1 MRRFCAL
8 LTISVFGVLG
18 SGVIARAQSSSSP
31 NIPPSATGKVIG
43 PDSKPQPGVPLEVTG
58 PEGKTT
64 AFTDQNG
71 QWSLYNLKPGD
82 YSVKPVTPMASDQN
96 TTADFKIIGKGW
108 FDGSKSTYDA
118 GDLKLSRS
126 WQLY

>member
-1 MRRFCAL
+1 MRTFCCFL
-8 LTISVFGVLG
+8 MISLFGMTGFISVTH
-18 SGVIARAQSSSSP
+18 AESSK
-31 NIPPSATGKVIG
+31 NPPSAIGKIIG

-82 YSVKPVTPMASDQN
+82 YTVKPVAPMAPDQK
-96 TTADFKIIGKGW
+96 TIADFTIPGKGW
-108 FDGSKSTYDA
+108 FDNSKYTNDV
-118 GDLKLSRS
+118 GELKLSKT
-126 WQLY
+126 WQPY

>member
-1 MRRFCAL
+1 MRKFCCF
-8 LTISVFGVLG
+8 LTVSVLG
-18 SGVIARAQSSSSP
+18 MIGTGMVARAESSFS
-31 NIPPSATGKVIG
+31 PSATGKIIG

-82 YSVKPVTPMASDQN
+82 YRVKPVAPTAPDQR
-96 TTADFKIIGKGW
+96 TSADFQITGKTW
-108 FDGSKSTYDA
+108 FAGSKDTYNA
-118 GDLKLSRS
+118 GDLELGKS
-126 WQLY
+126 WQQY